1 MSLDLSANPDA
12 QGDTLPVR
20 VVVLVS
26 EQLMPTLAFV
36 LHAAQRWGRRLDSVH
51 IYCTDDQR
59 RSAEPAQRLQQV
71 ILDWTRTRGL
81 SVTVDITVGG
91 MQPGHVRKGLLEW
104 FNAYEDS
111 HWLVNVTGGNKLMS
125 AAAIELCLA
134 SDLPAC
140 RVMYK
145 EITGPWMQ
153 LTLDPASNL
162 LQTQALDAATDA
174 DVPPP
179 DALDTLLP
187 LADLVAV
194 QFSSIHRPS
203 TQAVH
208 PLPLLAILDGVQRS
222 GWNWL
227 QGYKGQVSTDAKLPV
242 PIPTGSGDGFERFIA
257 AGLQSC
263 GVRVRHSLKLVDTV
277 GSHKPMREI
286 DVVAYH
292 GGKLV
297 CIDIKLPG
305 AADTA
310 KGTQLADIAELTKSL
325 GGPAALAIALR
336 PGWTENAEISRLAEV
351 LNVRLLT
358 QAHAPRV
365 FTEMLGR
372 IDPGLR
378 ISPEVEAVESRL
390 KDWAAQGH
398 AVLSDSRHLSPH
410 AINDLGVLSVSNLV
424 KDMAVRQQRCWV
436 LCQLPGHRTL
446 VWIDKKSLHGPQ
458 WTDAHEFELPREL
471 GRLGYWS
478 TWSNSAVTLCAI
490 LRLSSG
496 VKIHDVQLRLSQL
509 LNSGSVNPPLGT

>member
-1 MSLDLSANPDA
+1 MNRDLSAKPDTP
-12 QGDTLPVR
+12 GDILPVR

-36 LHAAQRWGRRLDSVH
+36 LHAAQRWGKRLASVH

-71 ILDWTRTRGL
+71 IVDWTRARRL

-91 MQPGHVRKGLLEW
+91 MQPVHVRKGLLDW
-104 FNAYEDS
+104 FNAYDDS

-125 AAAIELCLA
+125 AAAIEVCLA
-134 SDLPAC
+134 SDLAEC

-145 EITGPWMQ
+145 EITGPWTQ
-153 LTLDPASNL
+153 LTLEPVSNL
-162 LQTQALDAATDA
+162 LETRALDAATDA

-179 DALDTLLP
+179 NALDTLLP

-208 PLPLLAILDGVQRS
+208 PLPLLAILEGVQRS
-222 GWNWL
+222 GWHWL
-227 QGYKGQVSTDAKLPV
+227 QGYKDQVPTDAKHPA
-242 PIPTGSGDGFERFIA
+242 PIPTSSGDGFERFIA

-336 PGWTENAEISRLAEV
+336 PGWPENAEIARLAEV

-372 IDPGLR
+372 IDAGLR
-378 ISPEVEAVESRL
+378 LSPEVEAVESQL
-390 KDWAAQGH
+390 TAWAALGH
-398 AVLSDSRHLSPH
+398 AVLSDSRHISPR
-410 AINDLGVLSVSNLV
+410 AINDLGVLSVSTLV
-424 KDMAVRQQRCWV
+424 KEMAVRQQRCWV
-436 LCQLPGHRTL
+436 LCQLPGNRML
-446 VWIDKKSLHGPQ
+446 VWIDKKSPHTPQ
-458 WTDAHEFELPREL
+458 WTDVHEFELPQEL
-471 GRLGYWS
+471 ERLGHWS
-478 TWSNSAVTLCAI
+478 TLSNSAIAVCGLMQLFA
-490 LRLSSG
+490 G
-496 VKIHDVQLRLSQL
+496 VKIHDVQLRLGQFL
-509 LNSGSVNPPLGT
+509 GSGLVNQPLAT